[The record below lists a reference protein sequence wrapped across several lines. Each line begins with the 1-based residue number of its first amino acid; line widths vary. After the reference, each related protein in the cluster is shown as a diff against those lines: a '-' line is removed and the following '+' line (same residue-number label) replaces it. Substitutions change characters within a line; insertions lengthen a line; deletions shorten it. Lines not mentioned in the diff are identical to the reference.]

1 MISTAPESH
10 SNGKAQTSL
19 KGLRILAIDDEP
31 DVRDMLQTLLQD
43 CGANVLIAS
52 SAQEG
57 LEALAAWKPH
67 VLISDIGMPDE
78 DGYSLIR
85 KIRAL
90 TPEQGADV
98 PAIALTGYVRVE
110 ERVRALEAGY
120 QMFVPKP
127 VETNELISIIN
138 DLCRTNN

>member
-1 MISTAPESH
+1 M
-10 SNGKAQTSL
+10 
-19 KGLRILAIDDEP
+19 RILAIDDEP
-31 DVRDMLQTLLQD
+31 DVRDMLQILLED
-43 CGANVLIAS
+43 HGASVLTAA

-57 LEALAAWKPH
+57 LEALSAWKPH
-67 VLISDIGMPDE
+67 VLISDIGMPEE

-90 TPEQGADV
+90 SPEQGADV

-110 ERVRALEAGY
+110 ERIRALEAGY

-127 VETNELISIIN
+127 VETNELLSIIG
-138 DLCRTNN
+138 DLFTANN